1 MKARQK
7 ALVYRSRDE
16 ADWTE
21 AKRLLD
27 EAGIPQFPFAA
38 EESPVAGCGIK
49 TTPGRLFRR
58 EAVPTVIYRI
68 EVAEE
73 DRARAENVLRGK
85 VRPVAGCGF
94 SI

>member
-38 EESPVAGCGIK
+38 EESPVAGCG
-49 TTPGRLFRR
+49 
-58 EAVPTVIYRI
+58 
-68 EVAEE
+68 
-73 DRARAENVLRGK
+73 
-85 VRPVAGCGF
+85 F